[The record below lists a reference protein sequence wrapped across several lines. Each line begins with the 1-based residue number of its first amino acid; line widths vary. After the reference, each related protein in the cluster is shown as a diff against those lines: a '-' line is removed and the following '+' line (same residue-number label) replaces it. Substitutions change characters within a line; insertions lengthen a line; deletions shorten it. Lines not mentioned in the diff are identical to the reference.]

1 MTTEQKKIAYY
12 EWVGQMT
19 FLSQLMGEK
28 FKTPKKSDGTAE
40 DDIEVLWNWYQN
52 YNNNLAR
59 ELNQIRTEVRNATH

>member
-1 MTTEQKKIAYY
+1 MTTAQKHNRYY

-19 FLSQLMGEK
+19 FLSQLIGEK
-28 FKTPKKSDGTAE
+28 FKTPKKSDGTDE

-59 ELNQIRTEVRNATH
+59 ELNQIREAIRNDS

>member
-19 FLSQLMGEK
+19 FLSKLIGEK
-28 FKTPKKSDGTAE
+28 FKTPQKLDGTAE
-40 DDIEVLWNWYQN
+40 DDIDILWDYYQN

-59 ELNQIRTEVRNATH
+59 ELNQLRTEIRNATH